1 MLEHPCLD
9 IFVDSA
15 ETRSN
20 VFDAVL
26 SLGIIE
32 DCMEELTWLLVVGV
46 GVLIWVSSDDTV
58 NLQAMGGVL

>member
-1 MLEHPCLD
+1 VLEHPCLD

-26 SLGIIE
+26 SLGIIK
-32 DCMEELTWLLVVGV
+32 DCVEEFTWLLVVGV
-46 GVLIWVSSDDTV
+46 GVLIWVSSDDAV
-58 NLQAMGGVL
+58 YLQAVGGVL